1 MTTARRELTLLL
13 IVLTA
18 AALLLTPASL
28 WAQENTEEPVH
39 VFVGQAVLNG
49 VVALEGT
56 EITAESEGQTI
67 GKTLVQEG
75 GHFILRV
82 TKPTGVMRFYIGG
95 IRSFETQVGWIPG
108 TTTDYT
114 LTAVGVAEGQKETGP
129 AGPAGPRGD
138 TGPQGPPGEPGETGP
153 PGPPRTAG
161 GPEAKKEPAPPGPAG
176 PRGDTG
182 PQGPPGEPG
191 ETGPTGPAGMQGEA
205 GPTGPQGNPGERGQR
220 GPAGPPG
227 PDGNAGMQGPSGH
240 EGPAGPQ
247 GVAGTDGRHGENPS
261 TVLLIT
267 ALGAAL
273 AALAVS
279 IGTIFLVM
287 ARVSRS

>member
-129 AGPAGPRGD
+129 AGPAGP
-138 TGPQGPPGEPGETGP
+138 
-153 PGPPRTAG
+153 
-161 GPEAKKEPAPPGPAG
+161 
-176 PRGDTG
+176 
-182 PQGPPGEPG
+182 
-191 ETGPTGPAGMQGEA
+191 
-205 GPTGPQGNPGERGQR
+205 
-220 GPAGPPG
+220 
-227 PDGNAGMQGPSGH
+227 
-240 EGPAGPQ
+240 
-247 GVAGTDGRHGENPS
+247 
-261 TVLLIT
+261 
-267 ALGAAL
+267 
-273 AALAVS
+273 
-279 IGTIFLVM
+279 
-287 ARVSRS
+287 